1 MLSLNSL
8 KKILMKRF
16 LLPLTLIL
24 IFSSSALSQ
33 KKGDVFQTLDTE
45 LEKARVA
52 LNTPGFA
59 VAIVQKD
66 KIVYAKGFGYKDVE
80 NQVPVTENTLFAIG
94 SSSKAFT
101 SAVLGVLR
109 KEEKI
114 DFDERPGKYIPEL
127 RFAKPWM
134 NEQIIVK
141 DLMAHRTGLP
151 RHDFSWFMFPS
162 ESKTELIKRIEFQEP
177 FTGLRQQWYYNN
189 WMFFLQG
196 EIGARLTGKSWEQNV
211 QELFFDKLGMT
222 RSNFRIPDMEKDADK
237 SFGYSVDLEGKTKK
251 MDYYNIAAMGP
262 AGAINSSVSEMSNWL
277 ITWINGGKF
286 KGEQIIPEDY
296 VKEAMSAHMVVSAGT
311 PSKEHPDVQFSNY
324 GYGWFLAS
332 YRGHYR
338 VEHGGNIDGFS
349 ASASFFPTDSLGI
362 MILTNQ
368 NGSPLPGV
376 ARNIISDYM
385 LELDPADWLGETVK
399 RLEEAKEAQAKAK
412 AAADSTAKVSLT
424 KPSHILMDYSGTY
437 EHPGY
442 GKMEIDL
449 KNDTLFVQ
457 TGLLGGFLEHKDYDT
472 FNMYLIYQGEPNRD
486 NPFIFQFVSN
496 MTGDISGLKAAL
508 EPALDPIEF
517 KRTPKE
523 NELSMDDLK
532 KYEGA
537 YMLMGVQ
544 EVKIYI
550 KEEKLYAFVPG
561 QPEYELVNIGEHEF
575 NLKVLEGFKVKF
587 EEKDGE
593 IIAVSF
599 IQPNGTFRGERKQ

>member
-1 MLSLNSL
+1 M
-8 KKILMKRF
+8 KKLF
-16 LLPLTLIL
+16 LTLL
-24 IFSSSALSQ
+24 VVSLFGSPSLAQ
-33 KKGDVFQTLDTE
+33 KKTDPFKTLDSE

-52 LNTPGFA
+52 LKTPGFA

-109 KEEKI
+109 KDEKI

-127 RFAKPWM
+127 RFSEPWM

-196 EIGARLTGKSWEQNV
+196 EIGARLTGKTWEQNV
-211 QELFFDKLGMT
+211 KELFFDKLGMT
-222 RSNFRIPDMEKDADK
+222 RSNFRIPEMEKDADK
-237 SFGYSVDLEGKTKK
+237 SFGYSVELDGKTSK

-296 VKEAMSAHMVVSAGT
+296 VKEAMSAQMVVAAGT

-368 NGSPLPGV
+368 NGSPLPNV
-376 ARNIISDYM
+376 VRNMIADHM
-385 LELDPADWLGETVK
+385 LNLEPADWLGETVK

-424 KPSHILMDYSGTY
+424 KPSHILMDYTGTY
-437 EHPGY
+437 DHPGY

-472 FNMYLIYQGEPNRD
+472 FNLYLIYQGKPNRD
-486 NPFIFQFVSN
+486 NPFVFQFVSN

-508 EPALDPIEF
+508 EPAIDPIEF

-523 NELSMDDLK
+523 NELSVDDLK

-537 YMLMGVQ
+537 YLLMGVQ

-599 IQPNGTFRGERKQ
+599 IQPNGTFRGERKKVE